1 MIRKIHVDQLR
12 PGIFVHDFNCKMTGE
27 NVLINQT
34 LIKTEKA
41 IEIIRSWGIKE
52 VFIDTTRGLDVA
64 HGKTVRKMPG
74 SIDNSLHK
82 VALKQPS
89 VSPKIPLKEEIQLAK
104 NIKKE
109 AVGIIQR
116 ALNSVQEGKPLEAGY
131 AYDLIGKME
140 ESVTRNQDALILLT
154 RIKKKDEYTLM
165 HSISVGSLVLAFCK
179 FCKIPHE
186 MTMSLA
192 VGALFH
198 DVGKTKVPLSILNKP
213 GKLSDEEFKIMK
225 RHAEYSAKAME
236 KAKDLPPEAHD
247 MAMHHHERFDGSGYP
262 NGLKGN
268 EIQFGSQMA
277 AICDVYD
284 AITSARCYKK
294 ALDSVKGLKKI
305 YEWSDF
311 HFNKELAFKFIRCI
325 GVYPIGSCVKLENNL
340 IGVVIGSTDNILQ
353 PVTRVFYDDRKKA
366 EIPIQDLDLSRMGVN
381 VSCYESS
388 EKWDID
394 KMNIFPDI
402 AGEANPFS

>member
-1 MIRKIHVDQLR
+1 MIRKIHVDQLK
-12 PGIFVHDFNCKMTGE
+12 PGIFIHDFNCKMTGE

-34 LIKTEKA
+34 LIKSEKA

-52 VFIDTTRGLDVA
+52 VFIDTARGIDIA
-64 HGKTVRKMPG
+64 HTKTVRKMPR
-74 SIDNSLHK
+74 STDKALHK
-82 VALKQPS
+82 MAVAQPS
-89 VSPKIPLKEEIQLAK
+89 VSPKIPLKEEIQLAR

-116 ALNSVQEGKPLEAGY
+116 ALNSAQEGKPLEAEY
-131 AYDLIGKME
+131 AYDLIEKME
-140 ESVTRNQDALILLT
+140 ESVSRNQDALILLT
-154 RIKKKDEYTLM
+154 RIRRKDEYTLM

-179 FCKIPHE
+179 FCNISHE
-186 MTMSLA
+186 MTMNLA

-198 DVGKTKVPLSILNKP
+198 DIGKIKIPLSILNKP
-213 GKLSDEEFKIMK
+213 GKLTDEEFKIMK

-236 KAKDLPPEAHD
+236 KAKGLPTEAHD

-262 NGLKGN
+262 DGLKGD

-284 AITSARCYKK
+284 AITSVRCYKDGI
-294 ALDSVKGLKKI
+294 DSVTGLKKL
-305 YEWSDF
+305 YKWSDY
-311 HFNKELAFKFIRCI
+311 HFNKELTFKFIHCI

-340 IGVVIGSTDNILQ
+340 IGVVIGSTDNVLQ
-353 PVTRVFYDDRKKA
+353 PLVRVFYNDQKKA
-366 EIPIQDLDLSRMGVN
+366 DMPIEDLDLSRMGLN
-381 VSCYESS
+381 VSSYESPD
-388 EKWDID
+388 KWNID

-402 AGEANPFS
+402 SGETNPLC